1 MQTQWEA
8 NVFLQFFLKTLYIDV
23 TVVIAFT
30 PIMDIF
36 YISRSFQD
44 WRFLNMNSSRVT
56 HETVSTV
63 YQDVEKNRKLI
74 ITKESHHVIV
84 CKKKTKNPTTPLLID
99 TKAQIPCLNNKLFL
113 LAKKKLLNFPS
124 WH

>member
-8 NVFLQFFLKTLYIDV
+8 NVFLQIFLETLYIDAR
-23 TVVIAFT
+23 VVIAFIT
-30 PIMDIF
+30 VMDIF

-56 HETVSTV
+56 HKTVSTV

-84 CKKKTKNPTTPLLID
+84 CKKKTK
-99 TKAQIPCLNNKLFL
+99 KNKTLQHPYL
-113 LAKKKLLNFPS
+113 
-124 WH
+124 